1 MDSKR
6 AKEIVASKEM
16 ANVTYEGKNIYIEK
30 VNSIK
35 DTASIHF
42 LDQPHYSQ
50 EIRLT
55 QLVEN
60 EQT

>member
-16 ANVTYEGKNIYIEK
+16 ANVTYQGSNIYIEK

-35 DTASIHF
+35 ATASVHF
-42 LDQPHYSQ
+42 LDRPEYTQ
-50 EIRLT
+50 EVHLT

-60 EQT
+60 E

>member
-6 AKEIVASKEM
+6 AKEIVASREM
-16 ANVTYEGKNIYIEK
+16 ANVTYQGSNIYIEK

-42 LDQPHYSQ
+42 LDRPEYSQ
-50 EIRLT
+50 EVQLT
-55 QLVEN
+55 HLVEVKM
-60 EQT
+60 

>member
-6 AKEIVASKEM
+6 AKEIVASREM
-16 ANVTYEGKNIYIEK
+16 ANVTYQGSNIYIEK

-42 LDQPHYSQ
+42 LDRPEYSQ
-50 EIRLT
+50 EVQLT
-55 QLVEN
+55 HLVET
-60 EQT
+60 EM